1 MLVIGSVYDFA
12 TEAGDPGNIK
22 KLEYTIVPATIRGGK
37 IPLSEDGSFS
47 FSFHTS
53 GFSVPM
59 VILVHT
65 ITASRRLED
74 PMLEHDTWYYYR
86 VKPIEQENIASEIAT
101 AVPGRFAIVRAGGR
115 LRHKRRCV
123 RRGDRGKLRI
133 YCGRP
138 RGAAGNQ
145 AQHPAVIPPSRA
157 HPIAGASNGFGL
169 QGFRYAL
176 LVLFACGLAALI
188 FSFFIKETIKTQ

>member
-22 KLEYTIVPATIRGGK
+22 KLEYTIVPATIPGGT

-101 AVPGRFAIVRAGGR
+101 TVPGRFAIVWVGGCDTSGNARGVAVAGSYVYIADGPEGLRVIR
-115 LRHKRRCV
+115 L
-123 RRGDRGKLRI
+123 
-133 YCGRP
+133 
-138 RGAAGNQ
+138 
-145 AQHPAVIPPSRA
+145 S
-157 HPIAGASNGFGL
+157 
-169 QGFRYAL
+169 
-176 LVLFACGLAALI
+176 
-188 FSFFIKETIKTQ
+188 TQP